1 LFLVGTAGSLSSV
14 RNRPKTVKTLLYVD
28 DDPTDRLLVQT
39 ACERARVSFLLKTAE
54 SGVEAIRYLGGEG
67 PFADR
72 VEHPLPD
79 LIFVDLKMPEMD
91 GFQVLRWIRSH
102 PATRTT
108 PVALYTAS
116 LIPEDIAKAH
126 SDGANYFIT
135 KPSDLTVLLDIFR
148 AADKYITADPRND
161 DSLAQF
167 SEPWVI

>member
-1 LFLVGTAGSLSSV
+1 M
-14 RNRPKTVKTLLYVD
+14 KTLLYVE
-28 DDPTDRLLVQT
+28 DDPTDRLLVET
-39 ACERARVSFLLKTAE
+39 ACERARVSFLLKTVE
-54 SGVEAIRYLGGEG
+54 SGGEAIRYLGGEG

-102 PATRTT
+102 PAIGMT

-116 LIPEDIAKAH
+116 LIPEDIAKAS

-135 KPSDLTVLLDIFR
+135 KPSDLKVLLEIFR
-148 AADKYITADPRND
+148 AADKYITADPRYGN
-161 DSLAQF
+161 SLAQF
-167 SEPWVI
+167 SELARERP